1 MSQRAARRKGP
12 APVRKAESAPL
23 VEIKGDPAFF
33 RRINYRA
40 VAAGFVVAL
49 VIYLGL
55 GALVAVP
62 DGNLADSSGAY
73 FAISVVAMYAGG
85 LTAGMIEPK
94 YGVLNGP
101 IVAVLYIFISFVL
114 TFSHEFQQVKVVGP
128 LGLGP
133 MRVDR
138 VFAADLPQLF
148 FSTLGGYTAGM
159 IEQKLRAPRRAAT
172 AAARKRAEA
181 EDGGKSPRA

>member
-1 MSQRAARRKGP
+1 MSQRAARRKG
-12 APVRKAESAPL
+12 APQVRPERERR

-33 RRINYRA
+33 RRINYPA
-40 VAAGFVVAL
+40 VLAGFVVAL

-55 GALVAVP
+55 GALVVP

-73 FAISVVAMYAGG
+73 FAISVLAMYSGG

-101 IVAVLYIFISFVL
+101 LVAVLYIFISFVL
-114 TFSHEFQQVKVVGP
+114 TFNHELQQVKIVGP

-138 VFAADLPQLF
+138 VFAADIPQLF

-159 IEQKLRAPRRAAT
+159 IERRIRAPRRAAQRT
-172 AAARKRAEA
+172 ANR
-181 EDGGKSPRA
+181 DGGKSARG

>member
-1 MSQRAARRKGP
+1 MSQPTARRGGRGRVGSDAK
-12 APVRKAESAPL
+12 R

-33 RRINYRA
+33 RRINYPA
-40 VAAGFVVAL
+40 VAAGIAVAMA
-49 VIYLGL
+49 IYLLL
-55 GALVAVP
+55 GALVQAP
-62 DGNLADSSGAY
+62 GGALASQSGAY

-101 IVAVLYIFISFVL
+101 LVAVVYILVSFLV
-114 TFSHEFQQVKVVGP
+114 TFFHELQLVKVVGP

-138 VFAADLPQLF
+138 VFAADIPQLF
-148 FSTLGGYTAGM
+148 FSTLGGYTAGL
-159 IEQKLRAPRRAAT
+159 IEQRFRAPRRK
-172 AAARKRAEA
+172 ARRGKRAGA
-181 EDGGKSPRA
+181 

>member
-1 MSQRAARRKGP
+1 MSQRTAKRGGRARAGSDAKR
-12 APVRKAESAPL
+12 

-33 RRINYRA
+33 RRINYPA
-40 VAAGFVVAL
+40 VIAGFVVAM
-49 VIYLGL
+49 VVYLAL
-55 GALVAVP
+55 GALVQAP
-62 DGNLADSSGAY
+62 GGALASQSSAY

-101 IVAVLYIFISFVL
+101 LVALLYILISFFI
-114 TFSHEFQQVKVVGP
+114 TFFHEVQLVKVVGP

-138 VFAADLPQLF
+138 VFAADIPQLF
-148 FSTLGGYTAGM
+148 FSTLGGYTAGW
-159 IEQKLRAPRRAAT
+159 IEQRFRAPRRKSD
-172 AAARKRAEA
+172 R
-181 EDGGKSPRA
+181 GKSTGD